1 MKINILIHFLHLFN
15 FYQNMKKQVLLVVAV
30 LAMVVLTT
38 SCQKVPQEQID
49 AAKAAVESVK
59 AVQADL
65 YVPAEYAA
73 LQDSLQAVLAAV
85 EIQKSK
91 TFKNF
96 DAVKLQ
102 LEGIMA
108 TVPQVTANAA
118 AAKEQVRIAT
128 EGEVVAI
135 NTILEENRVLI
146 TKAPKGK
153 EGAAVLEEIKN
164 EMTLIETAVAE
175 VNQML
180 ANGDF
185 LGAQVKAK
193 AAKESAMSINT
204 ELTEAIAKVK
214 R

>member
-1 MKINILIHFLHLFN
+1 MV
-15 FYQNMKKQVLLVVAV
+15 MAA

-59 AVQADL
+59 SVQADL

-73 LQDSLQAVLAAV
+73 LQDSLQAVMAAV
-85 EIQKSK
+85 EVQKSK
-91 TFKNF
+91 TFKKF

-102 LEGIMA
+102 LEGIMVA
-108 TVPQVTANAA
+108 VPQVKANAE
-118 AAKEQVRIAT
+118 AAKEQVRMAT
-128 EGEVVAI
+128 EEEITAVNA
-135 NTILEENRVLI
+135 ILEENRVLI

-175 VNQML
+175 ASQML

-193 AAKESAMSINT
+193 AAKDQAMSINT

>member
-1 MKINILIHFLHLFN
+1 
-15 FYQNMKKQVLLVVAV
+15 MKKQVLLVVAV

>member
-1 MKINILIHFLHLFN
+1 
-15 FYQNMKKQVLLVVAV
+15 MKKQVLMVMAA

-73 LQDSLQAVLAAV
+73 LQDSLQAVMAAV
-85 EIQKSK
+85 EVQKSK
-91 TFKNF
+91 TFKKF

-102 LEGIMA
+102 LEGIMVA
-108 TVPQVTANAA
+108 VPQVKANAE
-118 AAKEQVRIAT
+118 AAKEQVRMAT
-128 EGEVVAI
+128 EEEITAVNA
-135 NTILEENRVLI
+135 ILEENRVLI

-175 VNQML
+175 ASQML

-193 AAKESAMSINT
+193 AAKDQAMSINT